1 MKKRKIEISSLTI
14 LKIVAILIGLWLLWK
29 IFDIILIL
37 FVVVII
43 TATLS
48 PTVDWLAAKRVPR
61 ILAVTL
67 IYILALAILGGAAYL
82 IIPPFVEQIK
92 ELTIDLPQI
101 LAKIS
106 PSLSSI
112 REQYLEQPSFVAILH
127 RSLETLSGQLTQISI
142 NIFSTAWGFFS
153 GLIITLAILV
163 LTFYLLLEKDSLKN
177 LLESILP
184 KEKKEN
190 AFAVLRQVRV
200 KWGAWVRGRLLL
212 SVIVGLIVYIGLVIF
227 GFPFALALAIL
238 AGLLDI
244 IPYIGPTIAAVPAI
258 IIAFFISPWLG
269 LAVLIF
275 YIVVN
280 LFENVVLVPKIMQK
294 AVGLSPVTII
304 VALLIGAK
312 LAGILGI
319 ILAIPAA
326 AGIVVLFTEWKRITK
341 QEDEKKA

>member
-1 MKKRKIEISSLTI
+1 MEKTKIEISSLTI

-48 PTVDWLAAKRVPR
+48 PTVDWLSKKKVPR

-67 IYILALAILGGAAYL
+67 IYILALAILGGTAYL
-82 IIPPFVEQIK
+82 VIPPFIEQIK

-127 RSLETLSGQLTQISI
+127 RSLEALSGQLTQIPI
-142 NIFSTAWGFFS
+142 NIFSTAQGFFS
-153 GLIITLAILV
+153 GLIITLAVFV
-163 LTFYLLLEKDSLKN
+163 LTFYLLLEKNSLKN

-190 AFAVLRQVRV
+190 AFAVLHQVRV

-212 SVIVGLIVYIGLVIF
+212 SVIVGLITYIGLAIF
-227 GFPFALALAIL
+227 GVPFALALAIL

-244 IPYIGPTIAAVPAI
+244 IPYMGPIIAAAPAI

-269 LAVLIF
+269 LMVLIL
-275 YIVVN
+275 YVVVQ
-280 LFENVVLVPKIMQK
+280 LFEFIVLVPKIMQK

-304 VALLIGAK
+304 IALLIGAK
-312 LAGILGI
+312 LAGILGV

-326 AGIVVLFTEWKRITK
+326 AGIVVLFTEWKRIIRRDV
-341 QEDEKKA
+341 E